1 MRKKFFIILLLFIFL
16 CGFSGF
22 LFIRSDA
29 FLNYLRK
36 PLVNALQKQVAQEY
50 SITLG
55 KLSGNILTGVRV
67 EKFAISERATQE
79 PVISTSAIKL
89 KYNLLGLLRRKFLVT
104 ALEIDSPEV
113 YVRWNRTGAAGEIN
127 LTQVLRASSQESSD
141 FGFAVADIAITDGA
155 VYFTDAQ
162 RSFKIEIPGIKVE
175 LSGSLD
181 AWAHTGNFSVDK
193 GSFSFKGTEMPVE
206 PFAGSFFLSA
216 HGGELEELQFK
227 SGNSALKLSG
237 SWSQG
242 TWDTEMKLTIDAA
255 DVQKIINSEHTL
267 RGTAEITLEAK
278 GNPDESLTG
287 HITAQVP
294 TVSINDILMEQL
306 AVSAEFTDQ
315 GLTVK
320 NATGKIADGEVS
332 GKGRISKTTGA
343 AEQRFTYSGTMSVK
357 DVQLLS
363 LLPMFVE
370 LPEGNPHLNSGALA
384 GTAQVRGDTSGML
397 HLESSMQLSGAAFLV
412 KRNSPAEQSGVNALN
427 TEIAL
432 KDSFLNCTISAAAG
446 HNAQVTAA
454 GTLDAAHLNI
464 EGPINNLQLALRDV
478 DFGKLFQ
485 IFDSAPFAG
494 TGSITAQI
502 TKEGSASFPAK
513 RGKYL
518 KARGYVEVPAT
529 TFMDNPI
536 GVLTGDFR
544 YADGRMFI
552 ENGHLTKGESRIEIA
567 GTVDIEGE
575 LPANLQIVAAPL
587 KMDSDYTKLLMGEAY
602 PVEGTLTG
610 ELKLDGSLT
619 HLDGRGTFAVNAGKA
634 WGIRLDALTLPL
646 EIDDYTI
653 TIANFEITARDQLVT
668 LDLRQTANGDF
679 DLGIKNSPGKPVQLA
694 EIATAA
700 DIIDFPFDAQ
710 LEVSVVGHQKQ
721 SKDLDMH
728 LELDLSELT
737 FLGNPLGDVSLFGR
751 LVERSKTTGEPD
763 IFDFHGRGF
772 EETSRIR
779 GYISMATDNPYHF
792 EMQSKAMEVTPILRI
807 LHPALE
813 AITGTGDSLC
823 EITGTLA
830 ELAPPAATGGTD
842 STIVSDEIFNAVQ
855 TTERSQRTR
864 HGQKYPYDVDITIL
878 STQLRYN
885 TLHFTN
891 AEPIRLQLVDDVWT
905 FSAFS
910 LMEENHPQTEPF
922 IQLTGTF
929 DAESEAMD
937 IRAASTGFALDAFGT
952 AFGLPTGSIEMS
964 GTARYALTATG
975 TIASPIV
982 AGEWAVPTLAVKT
995 EIGELDLSST
1005 KCAITYQDNTLNI
1018 EPFSLQ
1024 LLGNPVQVEGDI
1036 TVHPE
1041 DFNKSRLNLYLTAA
1055 ELHLPLFADLIKNG
1069 IPDDTKKLLTVEG
1082 APLIEGVLGVS
1093 VEVRGSVAKPI
1104 IAVNAHTPQHHPI
1117 RLGVF
1122 AKPITLEKL
1131 RAVTTIDGKFVDIRE
1146 VEANGQ
1152 IGDGDYKVR
1161 GEVSFSTPAETPQT
1175 EPYQEFDLDVS
1186 MAQLAVEDV
1195 APLFLPAN
1203 SNGAFPVHGTVSGA
1217 AKLTG
1222 TRFHPAMITATCKV
1236 NQLKLQVYNAQV
1248 PVFHVTHNLPF
1259 RLQYDKENLSGH
1271 LPLRITSATTETN
1284 LNVNI
1289 AGTRTSPHI
1298 TAKWQGTIDKK
1309 PPTRATTQSRRQNA
1323 GNTLSNVGDV
1333 QYRDK
1338 RINIV
1343 RIELSDTSNRLT
1355 LNGIIPFDLQFAAM
1369 DISERFLTEPLDV
1382 QLRGHELPLNFFPG
1396 LVQVFSKEK
1405 LQQKPPTRASSRYQQ
1420 PQRTEYSARNDGV
1433 VDINLALQGT
1443 TRSPHLHGEVSVQ
1456 AAHLHLN
1463 TFDGLLTNVTLQLKA
1478 QQGLIDVAKLQFEME
1493 GGKCTLEQAQ
1503 LILDGLTP
1511 KRFELIGLK
1520 FKQYP
1525 LGSTVQKTGMLDGLE
1540 EIKGHVTATLNKLII
1555 PLDSFFQST
1564 ETSALVYTPQSGVNT
1579 LPSDESSNQL
1589 QTTAETTQ
1597 TQPYEKLM
1605 QESIGE
1611 FSIDSLS
1618 FGFVALGRHYDFGT
1632 AQPILILLDS
1642 GKLRLEGFRLEA
1654 LPPSTRNVE
1663 KSPLVY
1669 TPQSGANTLPSD
1681 EISVALSPALQG
1693 HIPLQFQTTAE
1704 TPEAEPYE
1712 KRDVSIAG
1720 YGRWDMDGEL
1730 LASLQLENF
1739 DVSVLNAVLPPEYR
1753 VKGTLSAGIAITGH
1767 NTAPK
1772 VTVQCEGQGLGIN
1785 QADIDT
1791 FTAELYYADRQWVI
1805 SEDNPARLTLGAN
1818 QLTASGTIPFYYP
1831 LWSTAVSPVVAKP
1844 LQISSEDSYV
1854 NLASETS
1861 DEIFVAL
1868 SPALQGHIPLQLQTT
1883 AGTPESE
1890 TTSVGAISESR
1901 QNEIFAALIGKKTP
1915 RTKWNRAG
1923 GPDFEEGVYTT
1934 SGEIGAE
1941 TELLEGNIRLEMKAL
1956 EVLPLIN
1963 PFLQSASG
1971 TGTITAT
1978 VGGTL
1983 AAPRLV
1989 GSGEFNEVAFELP
2002 NAGVSLKD
2010 TAVLLNFSETGLNI
2024 ERLEGK
2030 LNRGDFS
2037 VTGGIASDWLNVKN
2051 IALNAYLAGNT
2062 FVQPG
2067 QYQLN
2072 IDSANFHIDGHPTE
2086 PRLTGNVNIRAGH
2099 YEQDWENVRDWF
2111 AGTTVTEAEVALDT
2125 PLLRNIQLDVGI
2137 NMPSHFHLLSSLGG
2151 PTDIEIACFGRLV
2164 GPIQQ
2169 PIFSGDVSILRGKI
2183 SIFTQIFEFVEGSAI
2198 SNQSTVDFHPAL
2210 NISLQTPNPIRGVL
2224 LRDGN
2229 TADVIVRASITG
2241 TLNNTNLS
2249 FVPEMLNTTS
2259 TEVLT
2264 DADIIA
2270 LLSPGSSIS
2279 RAFGG
2284 ITFTLSSGL
2293 EPDARHISAEYPLP
2307 FSDNMSIKMER
2318 DEDGEYGVDFQWERR
2333 F

>member
-16 CGFSGF
+16 CGVSGF

-50 SITLG
+50 SVTLD

-89 KYNLLGLLRRKFLVT
+89 KYNLLGLLRRKVLVT

-113 YVRWNRTGAAGEIN
+113 YVRWNRAAGEIN
-127 LTQVLRASSQESSD
+127 LTQVLRGSSQESSD

-175 LSGSLD
+175 LNGSLD

-216 HGGELEELQFK
+216 HGGELAELQFK

-306 AVSAEFTDQ
+306 AVSAEFTAQ

-446 HNAQVTAA
+446 MVVAPARQGFIPHNAQVTAN

-544 YADGRMFI
+544 YAEGRVFI

-700 DIIDFPFDAQ
+700 DISDFPFDAQ
-710 LEVSVVGHQKQ
+710 LDVSVVGHQKQ

-751 LVERSKTTGEPD
+751 LVERSKITGEPD

-813 AITGTGDSLC
+813 TITGTGDSLC

-842 STIVSDEIFNAVQ
+842 RTSETSDEIFNAVQ

-891 AEPIRLQLVDDVWT
+891 AEPIHLQLVDDVWT

-952 AFGLPTGSIEMS
+952 AFGLPPGSIEMS

-995 EIGELDLSST
+995 EIGEIDLSST
-1005 KCAITYQDNTLNI
+1005 NCAITYQDNTLNI

-1041 DFNKSRLNLYLTAA
+1041 DFNKLRLNLYLTAV
-1055 ELHLPLFADLIKNG
+1055 ELNLSLFADLIKNG

-1093 VEVRGSVAKPI
+1093 AEVRGSIAKPI

-1222 TRFHPAMITATCKV
+1222 TGFHPAMITATCKV

-1284 LNVNI
+1284 INVNI

-1309 PPTRATTQSRRQNA
+1309 PPTRATTQARRQNA

-1456 AAHLHLN
+1456 AARLHLN

-1478 QQGLIDVAKLQFEME
+1478 QQGVIDVAKLQFEME

-1525 LGSTVQKTGMLDGLE
+1525 LGSTVQKTGLLDGLE

-1579 LPSDESSNQL
+1579 LPTDESTNQL

-1597 TQPYEKLM
+1597 TEPYEKLM

-1618 FGFVALGRHYDFGT
+1618 FGFVALGRHYDFST

-1681 EISVALSPALQG
+1681 ESSNP
-1693 HIPLQFQTTAE
+1693 FQTPAE
-1704 TPEAEPYE
+1704 TPEVEPYE

-1772 VTVQCEGQGLGIN
+1772 ATVQCEGQGLGIN

-1791 FTAELYYADRQWVI
+1791 FTAELHYADRQWVI

-1831 LWSTAVSPVVAKP
+1831 LWST
-1844 LQISSEDSYV
+1844 EGG
-1854 NLASETS
+1854 N
-1861 DEIFVAL
+1861 
-1868 SPALQGHIPLQLQTT
+1868 
-1883 AGTPESE
+1883 
-1890 TTSVGAISESR
+1890 
-1901 QNEIFAALIGKKTP
+1901 P
-1915 RTKWNRAG
+1915 RKA
-1923 GPDFEEGVYTT
+1923 GVYTT
-1934 SGEIGAE
+1934 SGKIGAE

-2037 VTGGIASDWLNVKN
+2037 VTGGIASDWLNVNN

-2086 PRLTGNVNIRAGH
+2086 PRLTGAVNIRAGH

-2111 AGTTVTEAEVALDT
+2111 AGTTVTEAEVALNT
-2125 PLLRNIQLDVGI
+2125 PLLRNIQLDVEI

>member
-16 CGFSGF
+16 CSFSGF

-50 SITLG
+50 SITVG
-55 KLSGNILTGVRV
+55 KLSGDILTGVRV

-113 YVRWNRTGAAGEIN
+113 YARWNRAGGDAKQGLIPPQAAGKIN
-127 LTQVLRASSQESSD
+127 LTQVLRESSQESSD
-141 FGFAVADIAITDGA
+141 FEFAVADIAITDGA
-155 VYFTDAQ
+155 FYFTDTQ
-162 RSFKIEIPGIKVE
+162 RNFKIEIPGIKVE
-175 LSGSLD
+175 LNGSLD

-193 GSFSFKGTEMPVE
+193 GSFGFEGTEVPVE

-216 HGGELEELQFK
+216 HGGELAELQFK

-237 SWSQG
+237 SWGQG
-242 TWDTEMKLTIDAA
+242 TWDTEMRLTIDAA

-306 AVSAEFTDQ
+306 AVSAEFTAQ

-332 GKGRISKTTGA
+332 GKGRIAKATGA

-446 HNAQVTAA
+446 HNAQVTAD
-454 GTLDAAHLNI
+454 GSLDTAPLNI
-464 EGPINNLQLALRDV
+464 EGPLNNLQLALRDV

-502 TKEGSASFPAK
+502 TKEGT
-513 RGKYL
+513 
-518 KARGYVEVPAT
+518 ARGYVEVPAT

-536 GVLTGDFR
+536 GVLTGNFR
-544 YADGRMFI
+544 YAEGRMFI

-679 DLGIKNSPGKPVQLA
+679 DLGIKNSPDKPVQLA

-710 LEVSVVGHQKQ
+710 LDVSVVGHQKQ
-721 SKDLDMH
+721 PKDLDMH
-728 LELDLSELT
+728 IELDFSELT

-751 LVERSKTTGEPD
+751 LVERSKTKGISPASRDKYPSGEPD
-763 IFDFHGRGF
+763 IFDFHGHGF

-792 EMQSKAMEVTPILRI
+792 EMQSKAMDVTPILRI

-842 STIVSDEIFNAVQ
+842 STSALVYTPQSGVNTLPSDEIFNAVK

-952 AFGLPTGSIEMS
+952 AFGLPPSSIEMS

-995 EIGELDLSST
+995 EIGEIDLSST
-1005 KCAITYQDNTLNI
+1005 NCAITYQDNTLNI

-1024 LLGNPVQVEGDI
+1024 LLGNPLQVEGDI

-1041 DFNKSRLNLYLTAA
+1041 DFNKSRLNLYLTAV

-1093 VEVRGSVAKPI
+1093 AEVRGSIAKPI

-1203 SNGAFPVHGTVSGA
+1203 SNGAFPVHGTVSGT

-1222 TRFHPAMITATCKV
+1222 TGFHPAMITATCKV
-1236 NQLKLQVYNAQV
+1236 NQLKLQVYNRTGAETELYLPLQSRGNIPSRPLNHNSESVFIPACRANTFATSYKAQV

-1259 RLQYDKENLSGH
+1259 RLQYDKGNLAGH
-1271 LPLRITSATTETN
+1271 LPLRITSAATETN
-1284 LNVNI
+1284 INVNI

-1298 TAKWQGTIDKK
+1298 TAKWQGTIKVLALQAGINTDDKK
-1309 PPTRATTQSRRQNA
+1309 PPTRATTQSRLQNA
-1323 GNTLSNVGDV
+1323 GNTLGNVGDV

-1343 RIELSDTSNRLT
+1343 SIELSDNSNRLT
-1355 LNGIIPFDLQFAAM
+1355 LNGMIPFDLQFAAM

-1456 AAHLHLN
+1456 AARLHLN

-1525 LGSTVQKTGMLDGLE
+1525 LGSTVQKAGLLDGLE

-1564 ETSALVYTPQSGVNT
+1564 ETSALVYTPQSGANT

-1618 FGFVALGRHYDFGT
+1618 FGFVALGRHYDFST

-1681 EISVALSPALQG
+1681 ESSN
-1693 HIPLQFQTTAE
+1693 QFQTPAE
-1704 TPEAEPYE
+1704 TPEVEPYE

-1753 VKGTLSAGIAITGH
+1753 VKGTLSAGITITGS
-1767 NTAPK
+1767 NAAPK
-1772 VTVQCEGQGLGIN
+1772 VKVQWEGQGLGIN

-1791 FTAELYYADRQWVI
+1791 FTAELHYADRRWVI

-1818 QLTASGTIPFYYP
+1818 QLTASGTIPFYYT
-1831 LWSTAVSPVVAKP
+1831 LRSTAVSP
-1844 LQISSEDSYV
+1844 
-1854 NLASETS
+1854 
-1861 DEIFVAL
+1861 
-1868 SPALQGHIPLQLQTT
+1868 
-1883 AGTPESE
+1883 
-1890 TTSVGAISESR
+1890 
-1901 QNEIFAALIGKKTP
+1901 
-1915 RTKWNRAG
+1915 
-1923 GPDFEEGVYTT
+1923 
-1934 SGEIGAE
+1934 

-1963 PFLQSASG
+1963 PFLQSVSG

-1989 GSGEFNEVAFELP
+1989 GSGEFDEVAFEIP

-2037 VTGGIASDWLNVKN
+2037 VTGGIASDWLNVNN

-2086 PRLTGNVNIRAGH
+2086 PRLTGAVNIRAGH

-2125 PLLRNIQLDVGI
+2125 PLLRNIQLDI
-2137 NMPSHFHLLSSLGG
+2137 EMNLPSNFHLLSSLGG

-2284 ITFTLSSGL
+2284 ITFTLFSGL

-2307 FSDNMSIKMER
+2307 FGDNMSIKMER
-2318 DEDGEYGVDFQWERR
+2318 DENGEYGVDFQWEQR